1 MENNISKFGTDLDIY
16 LGSDGL
22 YRIRKRVHSS
32 MLPRESSHEP
42 IVIHHKYALQEHL
55 FFVSKGTFADSFF
68 VHDGIQL
75 FKLEDDAQFDF
86 VSAEV
91 QLAPSTHH
99 IGSQVR
105 GSSMEEVLTSD
116 EKDLL
121 SKAINNL
128 PKSPKS
134 KSDRDLERSAESGS
148 KTRDSRLRRRHE
160 VEDDDVVEEK
170 KSHRR
175 GTSKCRS
182 QDLEY
187 DYEDEDREEMKSR
200 PTRRHNN
207 NARGRS
213 SLNHRDED
221 ESDYENED
229 YEEEENKSRKANRR
243 SRTDDDDNLDDG
255 DNFKPRRKPLQDTQ
269 EEDNRPKREVLDLP
283 PLTCPDCPDGIETL
297 GSDLDFAFSTIYS
310 WTRRACSQNEAT
322 KQTCFAFLKLLKQV
336 GVVEVYPGIQQGS
349 PHVLCAK
356 NDDHCF
362 KKIQNTILVTEA
374 IGKIFNRENTAHSIC
389 SDVMKCEGSFV

>member
-1 MENNISKFGTDLDIY
+1 
-16 LGSDGL
+16 
-22 YRIRKRVHSS
+22 
-32 MLPRESSHEP
+32 
-42 IVIHHKYALQEHL
+42 
-55 FFVSKGTFADSFF
+55 
-68 VHDGIQL
+68 
-75 FKLEDDAQFDF
+75 
-86 VSAEV
+86 
-91 QLAPSTHH
+91 
-99 IGSQVR
+99 
-105 GSSMEEVLTSD
+105 MEEVLTSD

-336 GVVEVYPGIQQGS
+336 GDIIIEGFFEIRNWQKLACSHVFNICNDETTNGRRLPTSVWSCSSCSRVFELSEKELSKFIQEFNK
-349 PHVLCAK
+349 VLPMSFAPRMTITASK
-356 NDDHCF
+356 KF
-362 KKIQNTILVTEA
+362 KI
-374 IGKIFNRENTAHSIC
+374 RS
-389 SDVMKCEGSFV
+389 